1 MAKSM
6 SLHILLVLIFLIL
19 FFSSS
24 LAIPVVT
31 YNVISLGAKSDGRS
45 GSTKAFLAAWAKACG
60 STAASTIY
68 VPPGRYLLHNVV
80 FQGQCRNNDITI
92 HAGNW
97 ILFEHVNGVYIYGGI
112 LDGQGAGLWPCKRSG
127 NNNCPSGAT
136 TLGFSNSNNILIN
149 GLTSQNSQMFHVVIN
164 GCHNVKVQ
172 GVRVSA
178 SGNSPNTDGIH
189 VQLSSDVT
197 ILNARIG
204 TGDDCSW
211 GRPSTGFARNIL
223 FQHALMKNVDNPIV
237 IDQNYCPDNKNCP
250 GKSSGVKISD
260 VTYQDIHEASATE
273 IAVKFDCSPKG
284 HPSAYGAG
292 SFSWLLLVN
301 ELHILQA
308 NSHIGSLGKD
318 LSEAGGQNVAV
329 KTVTF
334 MGTQNGLRIK
344 SWGRPSSGFARN
356 ILFQHAVMKN
366 VQNPI
371 FIDQNYCPN
380 NEGCPGKVS
389 GVSDVTYQDIHVPSA
404 TEVAV
409 NFDCSSKNPCS
420 RIKLEDARQAY

>member
-45 GSTKAFLAAWAKACG
+45 DSTKAFLAAWAKACG

-92 HAGNW
+92 RIDGTLVAPSDYRVIGDAANW

-112 LDGQGAGLWPCKRSG
+112 LDGQGARLWACKRSG
-127 NNNCPSGAT
+127 NNNCYYCEFVAALAKSCMRAGVQNVT
-136 TLGFSNSNNILIN
+136 VKTVTFTGTEN
-149 GLTSQNSQMFHVVIN
+149 GL
-164 GCHNVKVQ
+164 
-172 GVRVSA
+172 
-178 SGNSPNTDGIH
+178 
-189 VQLSSDVT
+189 
-197 ILNARIG
+197 RIK
-204 TGDDCSW
+204 SW

-260 VTYQDIHEASATE
+260 VTYQDIHGASATE
-273 IAVKFDCSPKG
+273 IAVKFDCSPK
-284 HPSAYGAG
+284 Y
-292 SFSWLLLVN
+292 
-301 ELHILQA
+301 
-308 NSHIGSLGKD
+308 
-318 LSEAGGQNVAV
+318 
-329 KTVTF
+329 
-334 MGTQNGLRIK
+334 
-344 SWGRPSSGFARN
+344 
-356 ILFQHAVMKN
+356 
-366 VQNPI
+366 
-371 FIDQNYCPN
+371 
-380 NEGCPGKVS
+380 
-389 GVSDVTYQDIHVPSA
+389 
-404 TEVAV
+404 
-409 NFDCSSKNPCS
+409 PCS
-420 RIKLEDARQAY
+420 GINLEDVKLIYKNQPAEASCRNTD

>member
-6 SLHILLVLIFLIL
+6 SLHILLVLIFSSL

-45 GSTKAFLAAWAKACG
+45 DSTKAFLAAWAKACG

-80 FQGQCRNNDITI
+80 FQGQCRNNEITI
-92 HAGNW
+92 RIDGTLVAPSDYRVIGDAGNW

-112 LDGQGAGLWPCKRSG
+112 LDGQGAGLWACKRSG

-136 TLGFSNSNNILIN
+136 TLSFSNSNNILIN

-189 VQLSSDVT
+189 VQSSSDVT

-204 TGDDCSW
+204 TGDDCVLVGPGTTNLWIENVACGPGHGISIGSLGKEMHEAGVQNVTVKTVTFTGTENGLRIKSW

-250 GKSSGVKISD
+250 GKPSGVKISD
-260 VTYQDIHEASATE
+260 VTYQDIHGASATE
-273 IAVKFDCSPKG
+273 IAVKFDCSPTYPCSGINLEDVKLIYKNQPAEASCRNADG
-284 HPSAYGAG
+284 SA
-292 SFSWLLLVN
+292 
-301 ELHILQA
+301 
-308 NSHIGSLGKD
+308 
-318 LSEAGGQNVAV
+318 
-329 KTVTF
+329 
-334 MGTQNGLRIK
+334 
-344 SWGRPSSGFARN
+344 SGF
-356 ILFQHAVMKN
+356 VE
-366 VQNPI
+366 
-371 FIDQNYCPN
+371 PN
-380 NEGCPGKVS
+380 SCL
-389 GVSDVTYQDIHVPSA
+389 
-404 TEVAV
+404 
-409 NFDCSSKNPCS
+409 
-420 RIKLEDARQAY
+420 KL